1 MLISPLSRFD
11 ELYGFK
17 RVARHLVVVRDERF
31 DVERGESMR
40 TEESSAIDG
49 PGLGHGGH
57 ACERCWTK
65 HGILSCQHVVVWAF
79 LRSRLLYP
87 LSFLLLLRLRQGRE
101 HCSTKNT
108 CSPKFRYLSGIRILP
123 KPLHFPIFLLP
134 ISKGWIAFCLQ
145 GPKPSQ
151 NRPITS
157 KLENMTSILC
167 SELLY

>member
-1 MLISPLSRFD
+1 VLISPLSRFD

-40 TEESSAIDG
+40 TEVSSAIDG

-101 HCSTKNT
+101 RCSTKNT

-123 KPLHFPIFLLP
+123 GSGFSLSPCTFL
-134 ISKGWIAFCLQ
+134 CLQ
-145 GPKPSQ
+145 GPKPS
-151 NRPITS
+151 S
-157 KLENMTSILC
+157 KSPNNFKARKYDIDSMFRVAKLTC
-167 SELLY
+167 